1 MGNTSSTRRVTVV
14 NDDVVGIVQITD
26 SVVRR
31 LKGDEEEK
39 RPRKKTVEVA
49 PVKPPE
55 PEPAS
60 SSKMPTARVESFSSS
75 LEQRQKHL
83 EELRN
88 VEISWQNRLKELEKQ
103 NSELFDSSQ
112 GKFASGIQH
121 VEEKYIHQTFD
132 PVCPEK
138 QSDVLKC
145 YQENRK
151 MPLKCAEEVKEF
163 VQCVDKVRMNILASQ
178 G

>member
-1 MGNTSSTRRVTVV
+1 MGNTSSTRKVTVV

-31 LKGDEEEK
+31 LKGDEVEK
-39 RPRKKTVEVA
+39 KPRQKTVEVS
-49 PVKPPE
+49 PIKPPE
-55 PEPAS
+55 PEPIT
-60 SSKMPTARVESFSSS
+60 PTKIPATRVESFSSS

-88 VEISWQNRLKELEKQ
+88 VEISWQNRVRELERQ
-103 NSELFDSSQ
+103 NSDLFDSAE

-163 VQCVDKVRMNILASQ
+163 VQCVDKIRMNILTSH